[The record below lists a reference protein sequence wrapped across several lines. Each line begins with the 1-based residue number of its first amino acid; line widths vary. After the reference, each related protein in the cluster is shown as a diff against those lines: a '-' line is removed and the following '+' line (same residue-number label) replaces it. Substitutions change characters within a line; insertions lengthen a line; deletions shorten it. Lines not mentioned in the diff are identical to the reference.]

1 MGGMMDSL
9 PSSLQDMM
17 DDLMMAKLY
26 NVATGA
32 SVTHRDVAEWGFME
46 KTLVRSA
53 IELM

>member
-1 MGGMMDSL
+1 MDSL

-26 NVATGA
+26 NVVTGSA
-32 SVTHRDVAEWGFME
+32 VTHRDVAEWGFME
-46 KTLVRSA
+46 KTLIRSA